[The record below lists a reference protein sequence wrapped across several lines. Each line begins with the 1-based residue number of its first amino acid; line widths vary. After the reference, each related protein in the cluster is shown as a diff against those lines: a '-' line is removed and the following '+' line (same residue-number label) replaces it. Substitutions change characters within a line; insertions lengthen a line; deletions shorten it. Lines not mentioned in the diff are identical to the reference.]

1 MDKSYILRDSV
12 CIRLAYSLLFTHMVS
27 HPDFNHL
34 YEIAENQAGYFTVQQ
49 AHSAAVSKERLSYYV
64 TAGRFSRIQRGI
76 YRLVQF
82 PGSPY
87 EDLFVAWLKTGT
99 DSVISHESALYL
111 YKLSDMLPGEVHV
124 IIPRSGSRRRE
135 GIRLHTNRLNFDE
148 ITWRVGLLATSAA
161 RTIIDVTASGTA
173 EEQIRKAVHEAI
185 RQGLTDRNE
194 LLSIASRRS
203 SRVMRIIENALDRDQ
218 K

>member
-1 MDKSYILRDSV
+1 
-12 CIRLAYSLLFTHMVS
+12 MVS

-34 YEIAENQAGYFTVQQ
+34 YEIAENQAGYFTAQQ
-49 AHSAAVSKERLSYYV
+49 AHSAGFSKERISYYV
-64 TAGRFSRIQRGI
+64 TTGKFSRIQRGI

-87 EDLFVAWLKTGT
+87 EDLFVAWLRTGP

-111 YKLSDMLPGEVHV
+111 YNLSDILPGEIHV
-124 IIPRSGSRRRE
+124 IIPRSGSRRRK
-135 GIRLHTNRLNFDE
+135 GIRLHTNRLNSDE
-148 ITWRVGLLATSAA
+148 ITWREGLPATSSA
-161 RTIIDVTASGTA
+161 RTIIDVTASGNA

-185 RQGLTDRNE
+185 RQGLVDRDE
-194 LLSIASRRS
+194 LLSMASRRS
-203 SRVMRIIENALDRDQ
+203 SKVLLIIENALDSDP